1 MFLFANFIEALA
13 GALSMVLTIY
23 MWIVII
29 RCFVSWVNPDPYNP
43 IVRFLYTVTDPVF
56 YRLRRALPFLSTS
69 GVDLSPIVIVV
80 GIYFLQSFLVQ
91 SLYDLARTIRYAG

>member
-29 RCFVSWVNPDPYNP
+29 RCFISWVNPDPNNP
-43 IVRFLYTVTDPVF
+43 IVRFLYTVTDPVL
-56 YRLRRALPFLSTS
+56 YRLRRALPFLYTS

>member
-1 MFLFANFIEALA
+1 MFLFANFVEALA

-29 RCFVSWVNPDPYNP
+29 RCFISWVNPDPYNP
-43 IVRFLYTVTDPVF
+43 IVRFLYTATDPVF
-56 YRLRRALPFLSTS
+56 HRLRRAMPFLYTS
-69 GVDLSPIVIVV
+69 GLDLSPIVIVV

-91 SLYDLARTIRYAG
+91 SLYDLARTIRYAS